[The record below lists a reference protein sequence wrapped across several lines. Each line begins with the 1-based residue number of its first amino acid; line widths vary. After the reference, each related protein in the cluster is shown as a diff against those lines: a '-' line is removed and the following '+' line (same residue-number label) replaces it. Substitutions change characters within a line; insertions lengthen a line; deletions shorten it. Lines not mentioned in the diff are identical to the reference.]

1 VSEPLPDSTAPPARP
16 SAGDR
21 WLAGALFFASGALGL
36 GYQLVWVRKAALVVG
51 ASQIA
56 LATVLTSFFL
66 GMALGSAAAGRWLR
80 SRRHSP
86 LAVYGGIEIG
96 IGLFALSF
104 PLGFAGLEQ
113 VYGALYVLV
122 SAHAAALFV
131 LRFALLF
138 LLFLPPTFLMGA
150 TLPLLLDGLVA
161 RDHEVGSFTSL
172 LYGINVLGA
181 VAGVL
186 VTSYFAIP
194 SVGMNGTSRLA
205 GSLNLAVGA
214 LALAA
219 FRRRAPLTRAGEAR
233 PATPLFYP
241 IASFLSGLAAIG
253 YQIAWARWFAL
264 FATGNVHVTALLLA
278 TYLAALAA
286 GSLLLS
292 ALLRRG
298 LPALR
303 VLGVAQLAVPLLVF
317 ACLGNWRLAELRH
330 ALVTPTGTLES
341 VASWQ
346 LVSESVDDVFTAPFL
361 QVASVLFAPAVAI
374 GVGFPALVSAAT
386 ARATALRAVSARLLF
401 WNTLGASAG
410 SFAAGYALIPAVGLA
425 GALRALAALS
435 LGLGV
440 AALARDASESRSE
453 PRASEDQKSDPVG
466 EGTARSRLSR
476 AGLAIALASAAACA
490 WLGRGDPVRR
500 ILTQMTGQGGEI
512 VEIVEGPVV
521 TASVFRNGDQLSL
534 TSGSVRHAVA
544 TRGEVSPQAVQG
556 HLPAIFYPRE
566 GAPRRVLGI
575 ALGSGQAFGALLQ
588 HPVEEMDVVDISPEI
603 VRLAFRHFG
612 EFNYEIGRDP
622 RVRLHQDDGRHFVDR
637 APDASYDAVL
647 LEPSPPYHE
656 GMHSFYTLEFTQSV
670 RRVLR
675 ENGVFMQWLPLHF
688 VTPNELRSIVATFAT
703 VFPNCMAVRS
713 GGTDV
718 MLLGWKTERMPRF
731 SQERLEERL
740 AVLAQEPRFRHRR
753 WSPKAQEESISLPGL
768 LSLVLSGP
776 DALRSV
782 QAPLYRD
789 DVPQLSYGSGDRWML
804 RRYEGPTLAR
814 QTFAALPLSPY
825 ARLARY
831 FGVEIAPG
839 QLEDE
844 RARVLENF
852 RVASPVEIAVAE
864 ERFRRARPGER
875 KAGAALRLAGL
886 HDRGGSKAASLAWIR
901 VMLQEDPGLDSP
913 PVDQSVR
920 NLARY
925 RIELESERLRA
936 WLAGLDPA
944 LRETPIARAM
954 ADELAQHDARTRA
967 RRARYWFE

>member
-1 VSEPLPDSTAPPARP
+1 VSEPLPATAAPPAPP

-21 WLAGALFFASGALGL
+21 WLAGALFFVSGALGL

-86 LAVYGGIEIG
+86 LAVYGMVELG

-113 VYGALYVLV
+113 VYGALYALA
-122 SAHAAALFV
+122 SAHAAALFA

-161 RDHEVGSFTSL
+161 RDREVGSFTSL

-186 VTSYFAIP
+186 VTSYLAIP
-194 SVGMNGTSRLA
+194 TLGMNGTSRLA
-205 GSLNLAVGA
+205 GLLNLAVGA

-219 FRRRAPLTRAGEAR
+219 FWRRAPLPSDPADAR

-241 IASFLSGLAAIG
+241 VASFLSGLAAIG
-253 YQIAWARWFAL
+253 YQVAWARWFAL

-298 LPALR
+298 VSALR
-303 VLGVAQLAVPLLVF
+303 IVGVAQLAVPLLVF
-317 ACLGNWRLAELRH
+317 ACLGNWRFAALRH
-330 ALVTPTGTLES
+330 DLVTPTGTLES

-361 QVASVLFAPAVAI
+361 QVASVLFAPVLAI
-374 GVGFPALVSAAT
+374 GVGLPALVSAAT
-386 ARATALRAVSARLLF
+386 ARAAALRAVSARLLF

-410 SFAAGYALIPAVGLA
+410 GFAVGYALIPAGGLA

-440 AALARDASESRSE
+440 AALLRAASEARSE
-453 PRASEDQKSDPVG
+453 PKASEAQKSDPVG
-466 EGTARSRLSR
+466 EGAALAGLL
-476 AGLAIALASAAACA
+476 AGLAVALASAAACA
-490 WLGRGDPVRR
+490 WLARGDPVRQ
-500 ILTQMTGQGGEI
+500 ILSQMAGQGGEI

-521 TASVFRNGDQLSL
+521 TASVFRNGGQLSL
-534 TSGSVRHAVA
+534 ASGSVRHAVA

-556 HLPAIFYPRE
+556 HLPALFYPRA

-603 VRLAFRHFG
+603 VQLAFRHFG

-622 RVRLHQDDGRHFVDR
+622 RVRLYQDDGRHFVDR
-637 APDASYDAVL
+637 APDESYDAVL
-647 LEPSPPYHE
+647 LEPSPPSHE
-656 GMHSFYTLEFTQSV
+656 GMHTFYTLEFTRSV

-688 VTPNELRSIVATFAT
+688 VTPNELRSIVATFVT
-703 VFPNCMAVRS
+703 VFPNCMAIRS

-731 SQERLEERL
+731 SEERLEERL
-740 AVLAQEPRFRHRR
+740 SVLAQEPRFRHRR
-753 WSPKAQEESISLPGL
+753 WSPKAQEESISIPGL
-768 LSLVLSGP
+768 LSLVLAGP

-789 DVPQLSYGSGDRWML
+789 DVPRLSYGSGDRWML

-825 ARLARY
+825 ARLSRY
-831 FGVEIAPG
+831 FGVELAPA

-875 KAGAALRLAGL
+875 KARAALRLAGL
-886 HDRGGSKAASLAWIR
+886 HDRGGGKAASLAWIH
-901 VMLQEDPGLDSP
+901 VMLREDPGLDSP

-936 WLAGLDPA
+936 WLAGLDSA

-954 ADELAQHDARTRA
+954 GDELAQHDARVRA

>member
-1 VSEPLPDSTAPPARP
+1 VSEPLTATTVLSARLRV
-16 SAGDR
+16 GDR

-66 GMALGSAAAGRWLR
+66 GMACGSAAAGRFLR

-86 LAVYGGIEIG
+86 LAVYGMVELGIG
-96 IGLFALSF
+96 IFALAF
-104 PLGFAGLEQ
+104 PLAFTGLEH
-113 VYGALYVLV
+113 VYGALYAPA
-122 SAHAAALFV
+122 SAHAAALFA
-131 LRFALLF
+131 LRFVLLF

-161 RDHEVGSFTSL
+161 RDREVGSFTSL

-186 VTSYFAIP
+186 VTSYLAIP
-194 SVGMNGTSRLA
+194 TVGMNGTSRLA
-205 GSLNLAVGA
+205 GVANLAVGA

-219 FRRRAPLTRAGEAR
+219 FGRRAPFERDAAEAR
-233 PATPLFYP
+233 PPTALFYP
-241 IASFLSGLAAIG
+241 IASFVSGLAAIG
-253 YQIAWARWFAL
+253 YQVAWARWFSL

-278 TYLAALAA
+278 TYLAALAV
-286 GSLLLS
+286 GSLILS

-303 VLGVAQLAVPLLVF
+303 VLAIAQLAVPVLVF
-317 ACLGNWRLAELRH
+317 ACLGNWRFAALRH
-330 ALVTPTGTLES
+330 DLVTPTGTLEVVS
-341 VASWQ
+341 NWQ
-346 LVSESVDDVFTAPFL
+346 LVSESFDDVFTAPFL
-361 QVASVLFAPAVAI
+361 QVASVLFAPVLAI
-374 GVGFPALVSAAT
+374 GVGLPALVAAAT
-386 ARATALRAVSARLLF
+386 ARATALRAISARLLF

-410 SFAAGYALIPAVGLA
+410 GFAAGYALIPAAGLA

-440 AALARDASESRSE
+440 AALARETRESGRARL
-453 PRASEDQKSDPVG
+453 PRV
-466 EGTARSRLSR
+466 
-476 AGLAIALASAAACA
+476 GLAVALASAAACVG
-490 WLGRGDPVRR
+490 LGRGDPVQG
-500 ILTQMTGQGGEI
+500 ILSQMAGEGGRI

-521 TASVFRNGDQLSL
+521 TASVFENGDELSL
-534 TSGSVRHAVA
+534 ASGSVRHAVA
-544 TRGEVSPQAVQG
+544 TRGQVSPQAVQG
-556 HLPAIFYPRE
+556 HLPALFYPRE

-603 VRLAFRHFG
+603 VRLAFRRFG
-612 EFNYEIGRDP
+612 EFNYAIGEDP

-647 LEPSPPYHE
+647 LEPSPPSHE
-656 GMHSFYTLEFTQSV
+656 GMHAFYTLEFTQSV

-688 VTPNELRSIVATFAT
+688 VTPNELRSIVATFVA
-703 VFPNCMAVRS
+703 VFPNCMAIRS

-718 MLLGWKTERMPRF
+718 MLLGWKTDRMPRF
-731 SQERLEERL
+731 SQERLEKRL
-740 AVLAQEPRFRHRR
+740 SVLAQEPRLRHRR
-753 WSPKAQEESISLPGL
+753 WSPKAQEESISVPGL

-776 DALRSV
+776 DALRAV

-789 DVPQLSYGSGDRWML
+789 DIPRLSYGSGDRWLL

-825 ARLARY
+825 ARLSRY
-831 FGVEIAPG
+831 FGVALAPG

-844 RARVLENF
+844 RARVLENL

-875 KAGAALRLAGL
+875 KARAALRLAGL
-886 HDRGGSKAASLAWIR
+886 HDRGGGKAASLAWIR
-901 VMLQEDPGLDSP
+901 VMLREDPGLDSP

-925 RIELESERLRA
+925 RIELESDRLRA

-944 LRETPIARAM
+944 LRDTPIARAM
-954 ADELAQHDARTRA
+954 TDELAQHDARVQA
-967 RRARYWFE
+967 RRAHYWFE

>member
-1 VSEPLPDSTAPPARP
+1 MSEPLPVTTAPPARP

-66 GMALGSAAAGRWLR
+66 GMAFGSAAAGRWLR
-80 SRRHSP
+80 TRRHSP
-86 LAVYGGIEIG
+86 LAVYGMVELG

-113 VYGALYVLV
+113 VYGALYTAA
-122 SAHAAALFV
+122 SAHAAALFA

-161 RDHEVGSFTSL
+161 RDREVGSFTSL

-194 SVGMNGTSRLA
+194 TLGMNGTSRLA
-205 GSLNLAVGA
+205 GILNLTVGA
-214 LALAA
+214 LALAV
-219 FRRRAPLTRAGEAR
+219 FGRRAPLERGAAEAR

-253 YQIAWARWFAL
+253 YQVAWARWFSL

-298 LPALR
+298 MPALR
-303 VLGVAQLAVPLLVF
+303 VLAVAQLAVPVLAF
-317 ACLGNWRLAELRH
+317 ACLENWRFAALRH
-330 ALVTPTGTLES
+330 DLVTPTGTLES

-346 LVSESVDDVFTAPFL
+346 LVSESVDDVFTAPLL
-361 QVASVLFAPAVAI
+361 QVASVLFAPVLAI

-386 ARATALRAVSARLLF
+386 ARASALRAVSARLLF

-410 SFAAGYALIPAVGLA
+410 GFAMGYALIPAVGLA

-435 LGLGV
+435 LGLGL
-440 AALARDASESRSE
+440 AALWIARRESG
-453 PRASEDQKSDPVG
+453 RAGLP
-466 EGTARSRLSR
+466 R

-490 WLGRGDPVRR
+490 WLGRGDPVREM
-500 ILTQMTGQGGEI
+500 LSQMAGADGRI

-521 TASVFRNGDQLSL
+521 TASVFENGNQLSL
-534 TSGSVRHAVA
+534 ASGSVRHAVA

-556 HLPAIFYPRE
+556 HLPALFYPRD

-647 LEPSPPYHE
+647 LEPSPPSHE
-656 GMHSFYTLEFTQSV
+656 GMHAFYTLEFTQSV

-675 ENGVFMQWLPLHF
+675 ENGVFVQWLPLHF
-688 VTPNELRSIVATFAT
+688 VTPNELRSIVATFTT
-703 VFPNCMAVRS
+703 VFPNCMAIRS

-753 WSPKAQEESISLPGL
+753 WSPKAQEESISIPGL
-768 LSLVLSGP
+768 LSLVLAGP
-776 DALRSV
+776 EALRSV

-789 DVPQLSYGSGDRWML
+789 DVPRLSYGSGDRWML

-831 FGVEIAPG
+831 FGVELAPG

-886 HDRGGSKAASLAWIR
+886 HDRGGSKAASLAWIH
-901 VMLQEDPGLDSP
+901 VMLVQDPGLDSP
-913 PVDQSVR
+913 PVDQSIR

-925 RIELESERLRA
+925 RIELESERLRG

-954 ADELAQHDARTRA
+954 ADELAQHDLRDRA